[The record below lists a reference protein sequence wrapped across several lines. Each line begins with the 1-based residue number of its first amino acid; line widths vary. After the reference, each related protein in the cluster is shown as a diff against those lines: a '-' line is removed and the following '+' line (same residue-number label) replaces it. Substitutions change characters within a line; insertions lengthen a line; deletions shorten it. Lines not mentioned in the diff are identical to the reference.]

1 MVNIIEKSEVNNVIG
16 GLLAKAKDKGKINT
30 TIDKYKADKEN
41 SEKPGK
47 GGK

>member
-16 GLLAKAKDKGKINT
+16 GSLAKGKDKVT
-30 TIDKYKADKEN
+30 TTVDKYKADKEN
-41 SEKPGK
+41 REKPGK